1 MPVQARVIAQTRP
14 PSSRA
19 SMPARATVTAL
30 ASAGKIRSANNELP
44 NKISS
49 IRTRMHSAVRD
60 RRNRNRDGA
69 RIRCNQV
76 RRESSHS
83 DESSAGG
90 GSIRRQRHRQRFL
103 SLPDDLWS
111 LLSCGRF
118 SAYRISAEGF
128 SSASSFKSL
137 KKFLAE
143 SVDSRHSSHLCG
155 GWSL

>member
-1 MPVQARVIAQTRP
+1 MPVQASVIPETRP

-19 SMPARATVTAL
+19 SMPAQEK
-30 ASAGKIRSANNELP
+30 SAA
-44 NKISS
+44 
-49 IRTRMHSAVRD
+49 RTMSYRTKLVRFAARMHSAVRD

-69 RIRCNQV
+69 RMRCNKV

-90 GSIRRQRHRQRFL
+90 RSIRRQRHRQRFL

>member
-69 RIRCNQV
+69 RIRCNKV
-76 RRESSHS
+76 RREISRS
-83 DESSAGG
+83 DESSAGER
-90 GSIRRQRHRQRFL
+90 SERQQRDRQQFL
-103 SLPDDLWS
+103 SLVDDLLP
-111 LLSCGRF
+111 LLSSGRF
-118 SAYRISAEGF
+118 SAYRI
-128 SSASSFKSL
+128 
-137 KKFLAE
+137 
-143 SVDSRHSSHLCG
+143 
-155 GWSL
+155 

>member
-1 MPVQARVIAQTRP
+1 
-14 PSSRA
+14 
-19 SMPARATVTAL
+19 
-30 ASAGKIRSANNELP
+30 
-44 NKISS
+44 
-49 IRTRMHSAVRD
+49 MHSAVRD

-69 RIRCNQV
+69 RMRCNKV

-90 GSIRRQRHRQRFL
+90 RSIRRQRHRQRFL

-128 SSASSFKSL
+128 SSASSFKVL
-137 KKFLAE
+137 KNFLPRVWIHGIA
-143 SVDSRHSSHLCG
+143 RTFAGAWSSKRNK
-155 GWSL
+155 

>member
-69 RIRCNQV
+69 RIRCNKV
-76 RRESSHS
+76 RRESSRS
-83 DESSAGG
+83 DESSAGER
-90 GSIRRQRHRQRFL
+90 SERQQRDRQRFL
-103 SLPDDLWS
+103 SLVDDRLPLPS
-111 LLSCGRF
+111 SGRLS
-118 SAYRISAEGF
+118 ADRIRAEGC
-128 SSASSFKSL
+128 SSATSFKSL
-137 KKFLAE
+137 KKLLA
-143 SVDSRHSSHLCG
+143 
-155 GWSL
+155 